1 MTTLNLWNLLRKR
14 SAGRSD
20 PQRLTGIL
28 AIIAFAVTTAIS
40 LVVLGG
46 WRAFSVRAVGAMGDA
61 DVYPAF
67 AAIASV
73 LLLIPLY
80 GLGAA
85 AARLAMARRDER
97 LAALRLAGATTRQV
111 YTLTL
116 LDAASQALIGAV
128 IGAVTYFGLIPIVQ
142 LVVFQGR
149 PFGFGE
155 LVVPPWVLPVAVIGV
170 VAIALVSAAS
180 SLRKVVISP
189 LGVARRVTPAR
200 LHWSRVIPLAV
211 AAIGFAVAMKSG
223 NAGFVV
229 LLIFLGGGLAVL
241 NLIGPLVIMVLG
253 RMWAARARTP
263 EALIAARRLI
273 DNPKNA
279 WRTVGGV
286 GLATFIAGLTATVA
300 AFSTPDDPD
309 PFLADMARGGLLTL
323 VITAVV
329 AAVSTGVLQA
339 GRVIDQRSEYRAMNL
354 AGMDMKRMNKA
365 RNKETQVPLLGAI
378 ALGSSVMVLFVIP
391 VFSASIFAVPAVLWQ
406 YAMSIVIAAL
416 LVIAGAAASGI
427 VLKTVVA
434 TD

>member
-406 YAMSIVIAAL
+406 YALSIVIAAL

>member
-155 LVVPPWVLPVAVIGV
+155 LVVPPWVFPVAVIGV

-406 YAMSIVIAAL
+406 YALSIVIAAL